1 MRRYIRHPH
10 RMPIDFQIDHTA
22 PKSALGCKLRTG
34 CGLCFHADAPIAV
47 GSRIHVRIP
56 LSMASGQ
63 VVGGPSLPGSAF
75 EADGRVAWCR
85 AEGSGYSVAV
95 NFEEDINT
103 YVLRM
108 VEQICHIENY
118 REQMR
123 SAEGRILSEDEAAR
137 EWIAQYAA
145 AFPS

>member
-1 MRRYIRHPH
+1 
-10 RMPIDFQIDHTA
+10 MPIDFQVDHTS
-22 PKSALGCKLRTG
+22 PKSALCCKLRSG
-34 CGLCFHADAPIAV
+34 CGLCFHADEPVAV

-56 LSMASGQ
+56 LAAIASQ
-63 VVGGPSLPGSAF
+63 VVGGQALSETAF

-85 AEGSGYSVAV
+85 PEGVGYSVAV
-95 NFEEDINT
+95 NFDEGINA

-118 REQMR
+118 RQQMH
-123 SAEGRILSEDEAAR
+123 SAQGRILSGDEAAR